1 MHKRLSKSNEATA
14 DMMTG
19 HLCFV
24 IMIYT
29 LYTLP
34 KNERDISRIYLVAAT
49 VKIKFKNNLYGLG
62 LNEEQHIP
70 PKNAVNFQVVIY
82 SPKKP

>member
-14 DMMTG
+14 DMMTI

-24 IMIYT
+24 MIYT
-29 LYTLP
+29 QYTFQR
-34 KNERDISRIYLVAAT
+34 NERDISRIYLVAAT
-49 VKIKFKNNLYGLG
+49 VKIKFKNNLYCLG